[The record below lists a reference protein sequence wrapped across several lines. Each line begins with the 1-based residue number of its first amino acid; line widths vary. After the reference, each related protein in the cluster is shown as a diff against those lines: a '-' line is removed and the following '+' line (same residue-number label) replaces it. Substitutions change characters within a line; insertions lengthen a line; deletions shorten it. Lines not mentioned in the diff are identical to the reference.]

1 MVIYDLNLFEVW
13 KPIPGYENYEV
24 SSEGRVRSLERWEN
38 LKSGGCRFRKGRL
51 LKLVDRGKGYKC
63 VSIFN
68 DEGHKLAAVH
78 RLVSEAFIPNPNNLP
93 CVNHKDEN
101 PSNNNISNLEW
112 CDYQYNNSYGNHNKK
127 IVEVQVK
134 KGHYNPKYSTLLTGL
149 SLKEVKKLYYE
160 DNKEK
165 QLEKQKIRYQNKKK
179 IV

>member
-1 MVIYDLNLFEVW
+1 MVEEIYKDIKDLEGLYQVSNLGNV
-13 KPIPGYENYEV
+13 KSLNYH
-24 SSEGRVRSLERWEN
+24 RSG
-38 LKSGGCRFRKGRL
+38 KSKL
-51 LKLVDRGKGYKC
+51 LKPGKDKNGYLFVILSKNGKMKT
-63 VSIFN
+63 FR
-68 DEGHKLAAVH
+68 VH
-78 RLVSEAFIPNPNNLP
+78 RLVAETFIPNPNNLP

-127 IVEVQVK
+127 IVEVQVL